1 MMQPSSECASE
12 PYPQQA
18 LLDAVAHQVDAVAQL
33 VREGGEDGV
42 LLRQQGG
49 GEVHPLLHPLEHTA
63 RERDRDTHTEP
74 DRERQRQRHSDR
86 DTHKERDRE
95 RDRDRERERGRD
107 THQAVNEQS
116 TTSGK
121 R

>member
-1 MMQPSSECASE
+1 MQPSSECASE

-63 RERDRDTHTEP
+63 RERQRHTHRARQ
-74 DRERQRQRHSDR
+74 RERQRQR
-86 DTHKERDRE
+86 E
-95 RDRDRERERGRD
+95 RERERHTPGR
-107 THQAVNEQS
+107 
-116 TTSGK
+116 
-121 R
+121 